1 MKEPKIGHSLVHKD
15 NKIYCIGGST
25 QNRHKLNK
33 VYVMDLDEN
42 QWLELEPMK
51 YSRSGCSSVIH
62 DGFIYVV
69 GGINIDGINENDVS
83 IYDIEM
89 GSWSQVRMSNSVN
102 YMGYVDS
109 GIQYIGNNQI
119 IVLGGLQNNH
129 ENVKLVNT
137 IGVYDIQYNT
147 FINLTQH
154 FKLPIDFVVDSKI
167 SINNNQ
173 IVFVAKVQQNK
184 MLYGPFEYFLV
195 AIEFSNY

>member
-1 MKEPKIGHSLVHKD
+1 
-15 NKIYCIGGST
+15 
-25 QNRHKLNK
+25 
-33 VYVMDLDEN
+33 MDLDEN

-109 GIQYIGNNQI
+109 GIQYIGNN
-119 IVLGGLQNNH
+119 
-129 ENVKLVNT
+129 
-137 IGVYDIQYNT
+137 
-147 FINLTQH
+147 
-154 FKLPIDFVVDSKI
+154 
-167 SINNNQ
+167 
-173 IVFVAKVQQNK
+173 
-184 MLYGPFEYFLV
+184 
-195 AIEFSNY
+195 